1 MTAKE
6 ITILRLHDLI
16 ESRSFEK
23 VKTLHALLA
32 NGIMDFLVAQKDQP
46 SQADERRNIE
56 MQLFKNSVFSP
67 DNNQNIDAQN

>member
-1 MTAKE
+1 MTEKE
-6 ITILRLHDLI
+6 ITLLRLNDLI
-16 ESRSFEK
+16 ESRLLDK

-46 SQADERRNIE
+46 NESDERRNIE

-67 DNNQNIDAQN
+67 NSGG